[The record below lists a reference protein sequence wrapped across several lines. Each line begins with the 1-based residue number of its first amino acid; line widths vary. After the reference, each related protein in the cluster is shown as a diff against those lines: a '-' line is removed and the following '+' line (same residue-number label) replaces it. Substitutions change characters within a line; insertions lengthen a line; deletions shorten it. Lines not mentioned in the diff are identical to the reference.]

1 MRFMEPPI
9 GNNMTLPC
17 YRRAR
22 RGDSVLSRVGT
33 KSAHIRALRAP
44 RRSAARFRLVD
55 ALERAREVAATWD
68 DRLRADLPADLDIFD
83 AHTHLGTDIDGMVG
97 QFDELTGGMDR
108 YGVSRAFIFCLDEPD
123 RHPGFRAGNDRT
135 LEFAARSEG
144 RLVPFVRLA
153 LDEGPI
159 EEARRCLDLGARGI
173 KLHPRAQK
181 FLLNDERL
189 APVFALAAERGVPIL
204 VHAGRGLPPI
214 AAGLER
220 LFDSHPG
227 AQLILAHA
235 GIADLANLAYR
246 FAGKRGVFFDTSVWS
261 AIDLLGLLRLVPPEQ
276 VVYASDYPY
285 GQQPGSLLLSLR
297 AARASGFDEGQLR
310 AMFAGN
316 AARIADGEEP
326 LEPSQPRGPDILAQ
340 PLAQA
345 RIHQYLSMAM
355 PLLFVRQPDAFG
367 ALGLAL
373 NATEEPNGTNREEL
387 EQIRELLE
395 AGRDLWR
402 TLPEAEDDAERRL
415 VARTAV
421 RLLQIADTVAVT
433 SG

>member
-1 MRFMEPPI
+1 
-9 GNNMTLPC
+9 
-17 YRRAR
+17 
-22 RGDSVLSRVGT
+22 
-33 KSAHIRALRAP
+33 
-44 RRSAARFRLVD
+44 VD
-55 ALERAREVAATWD
+55 ALERAQEVGATWEE
-68 DRLRADLPADLDIFD
+68 RVRADLPADVDIFD

-97 QFDELTGGMDR
+97 RYEELIGSMDR
-108 YGVSRAFIFCLDEPD
+108 YGVSRAFVFCLDEPD
-123 RHPGFRAGNDRT
+123 RHPGFRTGNDRT

-144 RLVPFVRLA
+144 RLIPFVRLA

-181 FLLNDERL
+181 FLLDDERL

-204 VHAGRGLPPI
+204 IHAGRGLPPI
-214 AAGLER
+214 AEALER
-220 LFDSHPG
+220 LVDTHPG
-227 AQLILAHA
+227 SQLILAHA

-276 VVYASDYPY
+276 VVYATDYPY

-297 AARASGFDEGQLR
+297 VARVSGFDETELR
-310 AMFAGN
+310 GMFARN
-316 AARIADGEEP
+316 AVRIADGEEP
-326 LEPSQPRGPDILAQ
+326 LEPSKPRGSNVLQQ

-345 RIHQYLSMAM
+345 RIHQYVSMAM

-373 NATEEPNGTNREEL
+373 NATEEPNGTHLEEL
-387 EQIRELLE
+387 AQIRELLE
-395 AGRDLWR
+395 AARDLWR
-402 TLPEAEDDAERRL
+402 TLPEAEDDSERRL

-421 RLLQIADTVAVT
+421 RLIQIADTVAVT
-433 SG
+433 ST

>member
-1 MRFMEPPI
+1 M
-9 GNNMTLPC
+9 
-17 YRRAR
+17 
-22 RGDSVLSRVGT
+22 
-33 KSAHIRALRAP
+33 
-44 RRSAARFRLVD
+44 D
-55 ALERAREVAATWD
+55 ALERARQVAASWD
-68 DRLRADLPADLDIFD
+68 ERLHADLPSDLEIFD
-83 AHTHLGTDIDGMVG
+83 AHTHLGTDIDGMLG
-97 QFDELTGGMDR
+97 RPEELLGVMDR
-108 YGVSRAFIFCLDEPD
+108 YGISRAFMFCLDEPD

-135 LEFAARSEG
+135 LGFAAESGG
-144 RLVPFVRLA
+144 RLIPFVRLA

-204 VHAGRGLPPI
+204 IHAGRGLPPI
-214 AAGLER
+214 AEGLER
-220 LFDSHPG
+220 LVDSNPG

-246 FAGKRGVFFDTSVWS
+246 FSGKRGVFFDSSVWS

-276 VVYASDYPY
+276 IVYASDYPY
-285 GQQPGSLLLSLR
+285 GQQPGSLLLSSR
-297 AARASGFDEGQLR
+297 VARVAGFDDRQLR
-310 AMFAGN
+310 DMFAGN
-316 AARIADGEEP
+316 ANRIANGEEP
-326 LEPSQPRGPDILAQ
+326 LEPSEPQGTDILEQ

-345 RIHQYLSMAM
+345 RIHQYVSMAM

-373 NATEEPNGTNREEL
+373 NATEEPNGTHREVL
-387 EQIRELLE
+387 GQIRELLE
-395 AGRDLWR
+395 AARDLWR
-402 TLPEAEDDAERRL
+402 TLPEAEDDSERRQ

-421 RLLQIADTVAVT
+421 RLIQIADTVAVT
-433 SG
+433 ST